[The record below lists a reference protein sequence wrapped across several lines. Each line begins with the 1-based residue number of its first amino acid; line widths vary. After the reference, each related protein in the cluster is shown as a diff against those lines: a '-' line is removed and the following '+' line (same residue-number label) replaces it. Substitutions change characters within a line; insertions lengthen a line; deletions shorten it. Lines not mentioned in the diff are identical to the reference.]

1 MKALGL
7 CWGTCFLSIPAKHGI
22 LDRSWSKLMMC
33 VYNTRYVVHLATFSH
48 ESDSQLR
55 MQHENMCLGP
65 VDDDKFRLTK
75 ALFFFFWF
83 PINTYRRG
91 WNCHWPSWGTLWYA
105 GRQKWKCRR
114 NGQPGVWHFGHRRA
128 DRWNGST
135 GKHHEYP
142 WITSFTYPKLF
153 SAALELSEF
162 HFGMRAQWFT
172 VSVSCHNDRWS
183 TGGFDGA
190 SSEQLHQVCGSS

>member
-22 LDRSWSKLMMC
+22 LDRSWSKLMML
-33 VYNTRYVVHLATFSH
+33 VYNTRYVVHLATFPMKMTRNSGCSTKICA
-48 ESDSQLR
+48 SDLL
-55 MQHENMCLGP
+55 MMKP
-65 VDDDKFRLTK
+65 PPDKGL
-75 ALFFFFWF
+75 FFWF

-128 DRWNGST
+128 DRWNGRST

-142 WITSFTYPKLF
+142 WITYLTYPKLF

-162 HFGMRAQWFT
+162 HFRMWVQWFT
-172 VSVSCHNDRWS
+172 VSVSFHNDRWS